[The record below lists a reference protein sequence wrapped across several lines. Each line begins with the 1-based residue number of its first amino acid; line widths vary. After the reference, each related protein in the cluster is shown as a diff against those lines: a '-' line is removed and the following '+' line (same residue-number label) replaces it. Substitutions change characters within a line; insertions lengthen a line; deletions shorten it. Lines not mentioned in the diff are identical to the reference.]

1 MRSHPP
7 TVSQGARLKA
17 VLPSSAHGCF
27 CSVGHP
33 SSQQEGEE
41 LGGANKRGL
50 RAGPGSGRHHFCSGA
65 SRENLDT
72 AGTCQH
78 GRWEMQY
85 S

>member
-1 MRSHPP
+1 MRNHPP
-7 TVSQGARLKA
+7 TVSQGARLRA

-50 RAGPGSGRHHFCSGA
+50 RAGPGSGKHHFCSGA
-65 SRENLDT
+65 SGENLDT

-78 GRWEMQY
+78 RRWEMQY